1 MCSSYAVIHS
11 TGCITVKGLS
21 QRFENKVSSLTIGQI
36 RYLFIFVKKEMRP
49 RKINSLD
56 RNDEVI
62 FIKNYKSFKF

>member
-1 MCSSYAVIHS
+1 MCSSYAVIHG

-36 RYLFIFVKKEMRP
+36 RCLFIFVKKEMRP

-56 RNDEVI
+56 RNDEAI
-62 FIKNYKSFKF
+62 FIENYKSFKF